1 MNITSENIKDKE
13 NIETIARDILRKL
26 NITKNYDEYMSV
38 AKMGIAKGIK
48 NFDSE
53 KNVKLSTH
61 LYNMAKY
68 AVLDYRKKII
78 KNNYRFKNIEDS
90 NIINSNIN
98 MEKAVINRLD
108 SNFNT
113 KIMNKALSLLNDNE
127 IDILKKRFWNA
138 QTYSKIANKQQK
150 SKQAIQQSLK
160 KILKKMENFLIKENF
175 TNFNAIFSLEDKM
188 TKLTNQEREEII
200 NELKMKIEKNIL
212 DFDAYAK
219 LSRIYRDANEI
230 ENYISLKKE
239 IISIFEPKAEELNNA
254 KVFTLLA
261 NAYSVIKEYDKCLI
275 FDKKALELESE
286 NPQLLKNVGLSEF
299 LLGNYYNA
307 VKYLKKAVKKDDKD
321 IETYDFLIKSLIN
334 LKKNDEIVFYYK
346 KIITVF
352 EDISEELNSVEV
364 FTLLAD
370 AYSVTKEYDKSL
382 IFDKKALELEPDNT
396 QFLKNVGLSYYLL
409 KDYKNASE
417 YLKKVLDKN
426 PEDKE
431 AKEFLNKS
439 LEN

>member
-200 NELKMKIEKNIL
+200 NKLKMKIEKNIL

>member
-160 KILKKMENFLIKENF
+160 KILKRMENFLIKENF

-200 NELKMKIEKNIL
+200 NKLKMKIEKNIL